1 MSRRSS
7 SNLYLLSVIIIG
19 LSLSSPLYCEE
30 AEEGLATAEA
40 KSSKALRSRVL
51 EEVLVTATK
60 RETDLRDIPLS
71 IDAFSGDA
79 LREIGVEN
87 VEGIA
92 RFSPGVSVSPGLDPE
107 AAQIIIRG
115 VSTDTFFT
123 FFTRTFGMF
132 YEDISLVNP
141 SILGP
146 QPNIDPFDLRS
157 VEILKGPQG
166 TLFGGSA
173 LSGAVRY
180 VPNHPDYEQAY
191 GKVAAAV
198 GTLEGSDG
206 KSHRYDVMWNQPL
219 NDKLAM
225 RFAVSTGDRPGYVKD
240 LRSGEDDINT
250 TDSQQYRGIVSWQAS
265 EKLEFRLNA
274 LRRETHQDDGSFADN
289 DQEATHSNR
298 YFPDILDSRTD
309 IVILTSEYG
318 FEFADL
324 SLILSQLD
332 KDYPQRLDY
341 SQFFGT
347 SQAGIGAYGDTTI
360 YSSQPSAELRL
371 VSAEATQSDWWI
383 FKDWDYVLGLFY
395 IESDQFLSLDI
406 GTQETGNLLQLK
418 GDVYAEEKALFF
430 DIKRSFG
437 EHWELGFGGRYFEQS
452 TTADISTTADPVS
465 GLAGANPLVAALA
478 PVINALPIESG
489 IGLGRDQGEISETVF
504 NPKFTVQWRYSD
516 EFSVFG
522 SIVKGFRY
530 AGANQNPS
538 RDPDVPLFFESDEI
552 WNYELGVRTEWFEG
566 ALQLDATVFQ
576 LEWTDMQ
583 VQQREYTGAFA
594 YTDNVGGA
602 RNRGFE
608 LGMNMLL
615 PAGFYLKLNGSYV
628 DAQTTTFFD
637 DFQGPAPAGTEL
649 PGSPPVSGSALLL
662 WAYPFSEGQFSATL
676 SYTYQNRNYNNLAQ
690 TYKHPPLAL
699 VGASANLSMTNW
711 PGAPVFSLIGANL
724 TNEFKPAVVFDT
736 PNSGGI
742 LTIFNPPRTVR
753 LGVEF
758 TIGDI

>member
-1 MSRRSS
+1 MLRLGCYASGVVFTAIIFCPIHSFAAESS
-7 SNLYLLSVIIIG
+7 G
-19 LSLSSPLYCEE
+19 EE
-30 AEEGLATAEA
+30 VQSAEKKTV
-40 KSSKALRSRVL
+40 LRSRVL
-51 EEVLVTATK
+51 EEVVVTATK
-60 RETDLRDIPLS
+60 REVDLRDVPLS
-71 IDAFSGDA
+71 IDAFSGEA

-87 VEGIA
+87 IEGIA

-180 VPNHPDYEQAY
+180 VPNHPDYEAAY
-191 GKVAAAV
+191 GKVAANI
-198 GTLEGSDG
+198 GTLDRSSGN
-206 KSHRYDVMWNQPL
+206 SHRYDVMWNQPL
-219 NDKLAM
+219 GDNLAA
-225 RFAVSTGDRPGYVKD
+225 RVVASKGDRPGYVKD
-240 LRSGEDDINT
+240 IRSGQDDINS
-250 TDSQQYRGIVSWQAS
+250 TDSEQLRALISWRAT

-289 DQEATHSNR
+289 DQEPTHSNR
-298 YFPDILDSRTD
+298 FFADVLDSRTD
-309 IVILTSEYG
+309 IAILTTEYD

-332 KDYPQRLDY
+332 KDYPQRIDY

-347 SQAGIGAYGDTTI
+347 SQVGLGLYGDTTI

-371 VSAEATQSDWWI
+371 VSANPVESDWWLLNG
-383 FKDWDYVLGLFY
+383 WDYVVGLFY
-395 IESDQFLSLDI
+395 IESDQYLSLDL
-406 GTQETGNLLQLK
+406 GTELTGNILQLK
-418 GDVYAEEKALFF
+418 GDVYAEEKAFFF
-430 DIKRSFG
+430 DLKRKFG
-437 EHWELGFGGRYFEQS
+437 DRWEFGFGGRYFEQS
-452 TTADISTTADPVS
+452 TVADISTMADPVS
-465 GLAGANPLVAALA
+465 GLSATNPLVALLT
-478 PVINALPIESG
+478 PIINALPVDSTG
-489 IGLGRDQGEISETVF
+489 VNLGRDQGEISETVF
-504 NPKFTVQWRYSD
+504 NPKFTLQWSYSD
-516 EFSVFG
+516 ELSVFT
-522 SIVKGFRY
+522 SAVKGFRY

-538 RDPDVPLFFESDEI
+538 RDPSVPLFFESDEI
-552 WNYELGVRTEWFEG
+552 WNYELGVRTEWLDG
-566 ALQLDATVFQ
+566 ALQVDATVFQ

-583 VQQREYTGAFA
+583 VQQRDYTGAFA
-594 YTDNVGGA
+594 YSDNVGGA

-608 LGMNMLL
+608 LGVNMLL

-628 DAQTTTFFD
+628 DAQTTEFFD

-649 PGSPPVSGSALLL
+649 PGSSPVSGSALLL
-662 WAYPFSEGQFSATL
+662 WAYPLAEGQFSATL
-676 SYTYQNRNYNNLAQ
+676 SYTYQNRNYNNLAH
-690 TYKHPPLAL
+690 TYEHPAL
-699 VGASANLSMTNW
+699 ELLGASANLSMPSW
-711 PGAPVFSLIGANL
+711 PGAPVFSLIGSNL

-736 PNSGGI
+736 PNTGGI
-742 LTIFNPPRTVR
+742 LTIFNPPRSFR